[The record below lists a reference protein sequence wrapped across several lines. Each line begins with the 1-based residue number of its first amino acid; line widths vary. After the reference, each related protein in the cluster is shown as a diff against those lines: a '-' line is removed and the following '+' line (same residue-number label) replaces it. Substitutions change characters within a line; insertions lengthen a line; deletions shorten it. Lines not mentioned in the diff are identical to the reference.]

1 MCSFKSPQA
10 TEEKAAPMNK
20 IKTVWD
26 LPQPPI
32 HGRCSS
38 WDNLGDENPRIIGN
52 MGIVNTSCDAETQ
65 ARVPLRTI
73 DNFRAEF
80 Q

>member
-1 MCSFKSPQA
+1 MPKKGA
-10 TEEKAAPMNK
+10 KMDNIK
-20 IKTVWD
+20 IVCD

-38 WDNLGDENPRIIGN
+38 RDNLGDENPRIIGN
-52 MGIVNTSCDAETQ
+52 VGIVNTSCDAEAQ
-65 ARVPLRTI
+65 ARVPLHTI
-73 DNFRAEF
+73 NNFSAEF

>member
-1 MCSFKSPQA
+1 MA
-10 TEEKAAPMNK
+10 EKGAKMNHIK
-20 IKTVWD
+20 IAWD

-38 WDNLGDENPRIIGN
+38 RDNLGDENPRIIGN
-52 MGIVNTSCDAETQ
+52 MGIVNTSGNAETQ

-73 DNFRAEF
+73 NNFSAEF
-80 Q
+80 